1 MLRRTVLATLVL
13 AVGLTGTASA
23 ALPQLLGGEE
33 TPSLAPLVEQVSP
46 AVVNIRVSATVE
58 MRTPFHDND
67 PFRRFFG
74 LPDEQPRE
82 RRMQSAGSGVIVDAD
97 NGYII
102 TNHHV
107 VDGADEIEITLFN
120 DRTLEAE
127 IIGSD
132 PGTDIAVLKVEE
144 DGLVELPIGDSDV
157 LEVGDFVIAIGNPFG
172 LQHTVTSGIVSA
184 LGRFGLNPDGY
195 EDFIQTDAS
204 INPGNSGGALVN
216 LRGELVGINSA
227 IISRTGGNV
236 GIGFAVPSNMANA
249 IMRQILEFGEVRR
262 GLLGV
267 QISTVDEETAEA
279 LGLEDVRGALVQSVN
294 PGSAAEEA
302 GIEVDDIIVEANG
315 EKIAS
320 GTELR
325 NTIGLLRAGEEV
337 EIRLLR
343 DGRERTVTAILDDR
357 NAMMSSAGADLH
369 PGLEGAEFA
378 PATGPGSNGVEV
390 VSVEAGSPAAQRGL
404 RPGDVIT
411 EVNRSPV
418 TNMAELREAIGDS
431 RILFLKVIRGE
442 RVLLLQIR

>member
-1 MLRRTVLATLVL
+1 MTRRSVLATLIL
-13 AVGLTGTASA
+13 AIGLAGPGWA
-23 ALPQLLGGEE
+23 ALPQLVDDEKV
-33 TPSLAPLVEQVSP
+33 PSLAPLVQRVSP

-74 LPDEQPRE
+74 LPDQQPRE
-82 RRMQSAGSGVIVDAD
+82 RQMQSAGSGVIVDAD

-107 VDGADEIEITLFN
+107 VDGADGIEITLFN
-120 DRTLEAE
+120 DRTLDAE

-132 PGTDIAVLKVEE
+132 PGTDIAILKVEE

-227 IISRTGGNV
+227 IISRSGGNV

-249 IMRQILEFGEVRR
+249 IMRQILEYGEVRR

-267 QISTVDEETAEA
+267 QISTVDEDTADA
-279 LGLEDVRGALVQSVN
+279 LGLDDVRGALVQSVN
-294 PGSAAEEA
+294 PGSAAEQA
-302 GIEVDDIIVEANG
+302 GIQVDDIIVEANG
-315 EKIAS
+315 EPIAS

-325 NTIGLLRAGEEV
+325 NTIGLLRAGDEV

-343 DGRERTVTAILDDR
+343 DGRERTVTAVLDDR
-357 NAMMSSAGADLH
+357 NAMMSSAGVDLH
-369 PGLEGAEFA
+369 PGLEGAEFT
-378 PATGPGSNGVEV
+378 PATGPDADGVEV

-404 RPGDVIT
+404 RPGDIIV

-418 TNMAELREAIGDS
+418 TNMTELREAAGDS

>member
-1 MLRRTVLATLVL
+1 MLRRTVLATFIL
-13 AVGLTGTASA
+13 AVGLAGTSWA
-23 ALPQLLGGEE
+23 ALPQMLGGKEM
-33 TPSLAPLVEQVSP
+33 PSLAPLVEEVSP
-46 AVVNIRVSATVE
+46 AVVNIRVSATVA
-58 MRTPFHDND
+58 MRTPFHDQD

-144 DGLVELPIGDSDV
+144 DGLVELPIGNSDD
-157 LEVGDFVIAIGNPFG
+157 LRVGDFVIAIGNPFG

-249 IMRQILEFGEVRR
+249 IMRQILDFGEVRR

-267 QISTVDEETAEA
+267 QISTVDEDTAEA
-279 LGLEDVRGALVQSVN
+279 LGLDDVRGALVQSVN
-294 PGSAAEEA
+294 PGSAAEQA
-302 GIEVDDIIVEANG
+302 GIQVDDIIVEANG
-315 EKIAS
+315 ERIDS

-337 EIRLLR
+337 KIRLLR
-343 DGRERTVTAILDDR
+343 EGRERTVTAILDDR
-357 NAMMSSAGADLH
+357 NAMMSSAGVDLH

-378 PATGPGSNGVEV
+378 PSSGPAANGVEV
-390 VSVEAGSPAAQRGL
+390 VAVEAGSPAAQRGL

-418 TNMAELREAIGDS
+418 TNMTELRDAVGEN

>member
-1 MLRRTVLATLVL
+1 MTRRSVLATLIL
-13 AVGLTGTASA
+13 AIGLAGTGWA
-23 ALPQLLGGEE
+23 ALPQLVNGEDV
-33 TPSLAPLVEQVSP
+33 PSLAPLVQRVSP

-58 MRTPFHDND
+58 MRTPFHNND

-82 RRMQSAGSGVIVDAD
+82 RPMQSAGSGVIVDAD

-120 DRTLEAE
+120 DRTLNAE

-132 PGTDIAVLKVEE
+132 PGTDIAILKVEE

-157 LEVGDFVIAIGNPFG
+157 LQVGDFVIAIGNPFG

-227 IISRTGGNV
+227 IISRSGGNV

-267 QISTVDEETAEA
+267 QISTVDEDTAEA
-279 LGLEDVRGALVQSVN
+279 LGLDDVRGALVQSVN
-294 PGSAAEEA
+294 PGSAAEAA

-337 EIRLLR
+337 KIRLLR
-343 DGRERTVTAILDDR
+343 NGRERTVTAILDDR

-378 PATGPGSNGVEV
+378 PGTGPASDGVEV

-404 RPGDVIT
+404 RPGDVII
-411 EVNRSPV
+411 VR
-418 TNMAELREAIGDS
+418 R
-431 RILFLKVIRGE
+431 RFF
-442 RVLLLQIR
+442 